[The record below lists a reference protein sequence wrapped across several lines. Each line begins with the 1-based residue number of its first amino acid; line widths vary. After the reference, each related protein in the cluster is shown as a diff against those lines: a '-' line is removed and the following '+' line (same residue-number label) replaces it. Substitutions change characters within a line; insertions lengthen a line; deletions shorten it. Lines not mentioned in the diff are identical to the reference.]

1 MTKPREEDR
10 SVRER
15 DVKILIGAVTLV
27 VSSIVFMFTTF
38 ATVDYVD
45 DKQTQ
50 TQRAFEEQNQRL
62 TRIEAAMEKN
72 RDMIIRA
79 IESGRRR

>member
-79 IESGRRR
+79 IESGRHR

>member
-1 MTKPREEDR
+1 MQTVRERDGN
-10 SVRER
+10 VRER
-15 DVKILIGAVTLV
+15 DVKILIGAITLV

-38 ATVDYVD
+38 ATVNYVD

-50 TQRAFEEQNQRL
+50 TQRAFEEQSQRL

-79 IESGRRR
+79 IEQRERR